1 MAEPTKENK
10 LTFAF
15 HSAYFREGQHYSFSE
30 IKNKFSLDDE
40 TVKKRINLLRRCNI
54 LKIVRKE
61 KFGYSDL
68 SDQEMII
75 DEPPEDS
82 SGFEYAFNFV
92 GIILL
97 KNLVLKCYPKYI
109 DNADEK
115 NGTELFQK
123 LKTIIKVIKKYNE
136 QSQQFSLYNGEENHK
151 TFNRLAISLHI
162 LQDYFE
168 NGLYTNQ
175 KENIELNG
183 EGEILWNKTIDET
196 FAFIKNKTPY
206 YLDFYTHENEDN
218 ELDFI
223 RRLHAAIIT
232 KCSNE
237 LKNADIL
244 NLFDLSEA
252 NLSQETLEDLGDVD
266 FIKYRLEK
274 ELKTQFVTKK
284 QNLLKTLYTY
294 VSETESK
301 ETSESFSF
309 YGTNAFNLVWEKA
322 CAEIFDSV
330 RDKTFRE
337 LKKKN
342 IIEEKRIKNPNY
354 DLDNSAEEYLKDS
367 EPFKNLIEK
376 IKWTFNDFAVHA
388 AETLEPDIISIRGN
402 NFFILDAKYY
412 LISIDAKGISH
423 QPGIQDVVKQFAY
436 HRAFLNFVNDFGF
449 ENVVNAFLVPK
460 KTSDNSPQKFAKV
473 GEACL
478 DLMQIQ
484 NYAFKSKLPP
494 IPIVELEPEFVYQ
507 HYLDSKKITE
517 KLDELLEKKNDVFDL
532 DKKEGFLKVGK
543 APLNPAL
550 RTSNIADP
558 NATYNT
564 THNL

>member
-1 MAEPTKENK
+1 MIS
-10 LTFAF
+10 AF
-15 HSAYFREGQHYSFSE
+15 HSAYFREGQHYLFSE
-30 IKNKFSLDDE
+30 IRKKISLDDE
-40 TVKKRINLLRRCNI
+40 TAKKRINLLRRCNI
-54 LKIVRKE
+54 LKIVKKE
-61 KFGYSDL
+61 KLSYSDL

-75 DEPPEDS
+75 NEPPEDS
-82 SGFEYAFNFV
+82 SDFEYAFNFV

-97 KNLVLKCYPKYI
+97 ENLVLKCYPKYI
-109 DNADEK
+109 DNTNEQDDA
-115 NGTELFQK
+115 ELLQK
-123 LKTIIKVIKKYNE
+123 FKKIIKVIKKYNE
-136 QSQQFSLYNGEENHK
+136 QSQEFSLYNGEEKNK

-196 FAFIKNKTPY
+196 FAFIKNKAPY
-206 YLDFYTHENEDN
+206 YLDFYTRENEDN

-244 NLFDLSEA
+244 NLFDLNEA
-252 NLSQETLEDLGDVD
+252 NLTQETIEDFGNVD

-284 QNLLKTLYTY
+284 QNLLKSLYTY
-294 VSETESK
+294 VSEAESN
-301 ETSESFSF
+301 ETSETFSF

-322 CAEIFDSV
+322 CAEIFESV

-342 IIEEKRIKNPNY
+342 IIEEKNIKNPNH
-354 DLDNSAEEYLKDS
+354 DLDNSAEKYLKDS

-388 AETLEPDIISIRGN
+388 AETLEPDIISIHGN

-412 LISIDAKGISH
+412 LISIDENGISH

-436 HRAFLNFVNDFGF
+436 HKAFLDFVNDFGF
-449 ENVVNAFLVPK
+449 ENIVNAFLVPK
-460 KTSDNSPQKFAKV
+460 RTSSEYKLQENFRIAGKAELS
-473 GEACL
+473 
-478 DLMQIQ
+478 LMQDYALKSLSPIQ
-484 NYAFKSKLPP
+484 
-494 IPIVELEPEFVYQ
+494 IVELEPEFVYEN
-507 HYLDSKKITE
+507 YLESKKITKE
-517 KLDELLEKKNDVFDL
+517 LTELLEKKKEVFYS
-532 DKKEGFLKVGK
+532 KEREEFLSV
-543 APLNPAL
+543 AETENN
-550 RTSNIADP
+550 TISINNVDSSNQKSK
-558 NATYNT
+558 TYNIR
-564 THNL
+564 HGLQHL